1 MGILSW
7 SFWFFVYEGDGL
19 MGEEGDRRD
28 GVKRE
33 IPRGFFM
40 GFSLRGPLF
49 LFSARLSWK
58 GMSDF
63 GEKVG
68 CG

>member
-49 LFSARLSWK
+49 LFSARLS
-58 GMSDF
+58 
-63 GEKVG
+63 
-68 CG
+68 